1 MENIMSELY
10 LFNDGATNTGF
21 TPTLFSKTLSAITYN
36 PAIVKRSDIILT
48 DVFAKNSVT
57 FTFSKANSYAKLLVQ
72 SFAERVIQ
80 VTIFKDDVA
89 YWKGEVVSAESSPAS
104 ISIVCNAL
112 GNNIRRKSNGARLS
126 LHCWKQIY
134 DSNCGLN
141 KASFV
146 VNYTS
151 ITASSR
157 VITVT
162 GLVEATGYFDNGF
175 AEMGGQSRRILTQ
188 VGTTVTLAEAF
199 TGTLTGT
206 ISLYP
211 VCNLTEAS
219 CTSFSNLNNYGG
231 FARIP
236 TKNPMGNSG
245 LL

>member
-1 MENIMSELY
+1 MENTMSELY
-10 LFNDGATNTGF
+10 LFNDGTTNFAF
-21 TPTLFSKTLSAITYN
+21 TPTLFSKTLSAITYI
-36 PAIVKRSDIILT
+36 PAVVTRSDIVLS
-48 DVFAKNSVT
+48 DLFAKNSVT
-57 FTFSKANSYAKLLVQ
+57 FTFSKTNTYAKSLVQ
-72 SFAERVIQ
+72 TFAERVIQ
-80 VTIFKDDVA
+80 VTVFKDNVA

-104 ISIVCNAL
+104 ISVVCNAL
-112 GNNIRRKSNGARLS
+112 VNNIRRKSDGQKLA
-126 LHCWKQIY
+126 LHCWKRMY
-134 DSNCGLN
+134 DTNCGLN

-146 VNYTS
+146 SNYTS

-157 VITVT
+157 VVTVT
-162 GLVEATGYFDNGF
+162 GLTEATGFFDNGF
-175 AEMGGQSRRILTQ
+175 AEMSGQSRRILTQ